1 MKKAIIVLLITVL
14 VAGFA
19 FAGTFKGSAGI
30 EFDVLLNTQEWGF
43 KNTTTGKYT
52 FKFEFD
58 STKVS
63 IGDDHQTD
71 VWAELAADA
80 SAWISLS
87 NAPLASNANVG
98 GKYTARITKANIH
111 VGEITFGILN
121 AGKTIDLASSY
132 YDDDENGKPDYDV
145 LGGNAFLANG
155 FTVNYKD
162 WNGGFGAQGT
172 WGDNPAGDTYQIF
185 AHVETPTFKFA
196 DDQVSVL
203 GGAYAFVTDKD
214 NTNATQFGGAAKAAY
229 EADKISA
236 DVEADVAYIGAA
248 EKFVF
253 EAAANAT
260 YNFGETGYV
269 GLNVYSTPYAL
280 LPIVGAP
287 EDAIKLDAMLSA
299 GYVFGLSD
307 DIDLSVDAWAEVRD
321 ALIDGLSLEAG
332 AVESTTIDA
341 FTIALTEIVDMWNL
355 ANDNPTETML
365 TLREKVTY
373 KHEKFEAYE
382 QLTVILGF
390 GDGTD
395 DPILSMPFECGIS
408 TTEIVEGATLAL
420 TYKNADFKFFNDGVY
435 GNIVASCTITF

>member
-43 KNTTTGKYT
+43 KNTTSGKYS

-58 STKVS
+58 TTKVS

-87 NAPLASNANVG
+87 NAGLASNANVG

-132 YDDDENGKPDYDV
+132 YDDNEDGKPDYDV

-203 GGAYAFVTDKD
+203 GGAYAYVTDKD

-229 EADKISA
+229 AADKISA
-236 DVEADVAYIGAA
+236 DVEADVAYIAAA

-253 EAAANAT
+253 EAAANAS
-260 YNFGETGYV
+260 YNFGEAGYV

-280 LPIVGAP
+280 LPIVGVP

-299 GYVFGLSD
+299 GYVFGISD
-307 DIDLSVDAWAEVRD
+307 DIDLSVDAWVETRD
-321 ALIDGLSLEAG
+321 ALIDGLTLEVG
-332 AVESTTIDA
+332 AIESTTIDA
-341 FTIALTEIVDMWNL
+341 FTITLTEIADLYNL
-355 ANDNPTETML
+355 ANDNPLSTEL
-365 TLREKVTY
+365 LVREKVTY
-373 KHEKFEAYE
+373 KHEKFTAYE
-382 QLTVILGF
+382 QLSVVLGF
-390 GDGTD
+390 AEDVD

-420 TYKNADFKFFNDGVY
+420 TYKNADFKFFEDGVY

>member
-58 STKVS
+58 TTKVS

-132 YDDDENGKPDYDV
+132 YDDDQNGKPDYDV

-172 WGDNPAGDTYQIF
+172 WGDNAAGDTFKIF

-196 DDQVSVL
+196 DDQLYVL

-214 NTNATQFGGAAKAAY
+214 NTGLTQIGGAAKVGY
-229 EADKISA
+229 EAEKISA
-236 DVEADVAYIGAA
+236 DVEADVAYIDVY
-248 EKFVF
+248 EKFAF
-253 EAAANAT
+253 EAAANAE
-260 YNFGETGYV
+260 YDFAENGYV
-269 GLNVYSTPYAL
+269 ALNVYAIPYQL
-280 LPIVGAP
+280 IPLFGAP
-287 EDAIKLDAMLSA
+287 EDGIKLDAMLSA
-299 GYVFGLSD
+299 GYVFGISD
-307 DIDLSVDAWAEVRD
+307 DIDLSVDAWVEGRD
-321 ALIDGLSLEAG
+321 TLHEGLSLEVG
-332 AVESTTIDA
+332 AIEKTTIDA
-341 FTIALTEIVDMWNL
+341 FTIELTEVADFVNL
-355 ANDNPTETML
+355 ANDDPTFVVVSAS
-365 TLREKVTY
+365 EKVTY
-373 KHEKFEAYE
+373 KHEKFTAYE
-382 QLTVILGF
+382 KLSAVLSF
-390 GDGTD
+390 GEDVEEPLAG
-395 DPILSMPFECGIS
+395 LPFECGITS
-408 TTEIVEGATLAL
+408 DAIVEGAVLAL
-420 TYKNADFKFFNDGVY
+420 TYKSADFKYFDTTK
-435 GNIVASCTITF
+435 GNVVASCTINF